1 MELDAQQQQ
10 LQAWHTTICA
20 VTRINRSQN
29 DIHKSCIK
37 NSGANKTKKKT
48 TKTIKYRQGYITQ
61 AATLNYWRLWLR
73 QQEMRKMN

>member
-37 NSGANKTKKKT
+37 NSGAKKKKI